1 MNSNPP
7 VVSINSQ
14 VVDIQSQLAKR
25 ASCIYRIVSAEN
37 SVADD
42 MTKTWASELHVKHA
56 LNRTGFGDV
65 QEVLGWF
72 SADLETVDTNI

>member
-1 MNSNPP
+1 MNSNP
-7 VVSINSQ
+7 VVIIDSQ

-25 ASCIYRIVSAEN
+25 ASCIYRIVSTEN
-37 SVADD
+37 LVADK
-42 MTKTWASELHVKHA
+42 MTKTWASELHEKHA